1 MFCFPI
7 QFMKVT
13 YLLDRS
19 RLRQISLAVVAS
31 AAFSSLSAQTASAL
45 ESRSYVIEWFSQ
57 ASYSQDEDCPG
68 GVNLPTRE
76 QYAVNFTHLGKTPDE
91 IEELMKQYA
100 LGGDGESNVREMM
113 RFRGRVDGKPVS
125 AFVHPWTA
133 ADPKLT
139 AVDGVYAFGFNL
151 DDRVGVNSFQD
162 PLTKEMGVDNELF
175 RAMGCIEQFRGT
187 YEFRP
192 TFWEFIWNSMKE
204 SSPAWLMTI
213 VGKDLTKDG
222 PITIIFDRAMEHL
235 VFSPGGEA
243 TADMTYRADP
253 DPRSHNVFEGQ
264 IEDGV
269 IFITNPGLL
278 QLLQDSLSF
287 TEFVLEKTQIRLQIM
302 PDGRLDGF
310 IGGYQP
316 WRQFY
321 FGIAQG
327 GLGYEGM
334 IVNDTVGIYYLL
346 RQHADAYPNPET
358 GQNDSISAAYHIEA
372 VPVFVLA
379 DKGGEFVEYSE
390 HPDVSVR

>member
-1 MFCFPI
+1 MFFLPI
-7 QFMKVT
+7 QLMKLT
-13 YLLDRS
+13 RLLDRS
-19 RLRQISLAVVAS
+19 HLRQISLAMVAS
-31 AAFSSLSAQTASAL
+31 AAFVSLFTQAVSAL
-45 ESRSYVIEWFSQ
+45 ESRSYVIDWFSQ
-57 ASYSQDEDCPG
+57 ASYSQDGDCPG

-76 QYAVNFTHLGKTPDE
+76 QYAVNFTHLGYAPDE

-100 LGGDGESNVREMM
+100 LGNDGEWNVREMM
-113 RFRGRVDGKPVS
+113 RFRGRIDGKPVN

-133 ADPKLT
+133 IDPKLT
-139 AVDGVYAFGFNL
+139 TVDGAYAFGFNL
-151 DDRVGVNSFQD
+151 DDHVGTNSFQD
-162 PLTKEMGVDNELF
+162 PLNKEMGVDNELF

-213 VGKDLTKDG
+213 VGEDLTKGG

-235 VFSPGGEA
+235 IFSPGGEA
-243 TADMTYRADP
+243 TADLTYRADP
-253 DPRSHNVFEGQ
+253 DLRSHHVFEGQ

-269 IFITNPGLL
+269 IFITNPGFLR
-278 QLLQDSLSF
+278 LLQDSLSF
-287 TEFVLEKTQIRLQIM
+287 TEFVLEKTQLRLQIM

-334 IVNDTVGIYYLL
+334 IVNDIVGIYYLL
-346 RQHADAYPNPET
+346 RHHADAYPNPET
-358 GQNDSISAAYHIEA
+358 GQNESISATYHIEA
-372 VPVFVLA
+372 VPAFVLA
-379 DKGGEFVEYSE
+379 DKEGEFVEYSE
-390 HPDVSVR
+390 HPDISVR